1 GPSEQLPEVGRQG
14 AAAGR
19 AGRDGQP
26 ADQALLRVEAAQH
39 GRALPEELPVHGQ
52 GDELVAGLGGDLVA
66 LLTRIDGDE
75 LARPA
80 ARAAPEGAF
89 VARQDGGEPEA
100 AGRGG
105 ALGLN
110 PPVAADPHD
119 LDGPELEELEF
130 APERPAAELA
140 EAQVPAGEG
149 PGQLVEVTGRQR

>member
-1 GPSEQLPEVGRQG
+1 TAGTVGKILHDAPDALLLDRPTGPGRDDRIGPGFGPSEQLPEVGRQG

-80 ARAAPEGAF
+80 APAAPEGAF

-110 PPVAADPHD
+110 PPVAAD
-119 LDGPELEELEF
+119 
-130 APERPAAELA
+130 
-140 EAQVPAGEG
+140 
-149 PGQLVEVTGRQR
+149 